1 MLLVPT
7 GPVGRRHSRR
17 TMRSCTWSSA
27 KYLPVIHIMPRL
39 STTSCVSPTA
49 QLPLQLV
56 NMHVASYVGC
66 RECSGCMRASLA
78 MALPGETF
86 TSHNSSSRSKAQS
99 QINKQS
105 TAAALNNQQLRST
118 VNPLGIKRKI
128 NGDILRCPIKKTA
141 PVNPPPTLSFPTCL
155 PAPCQPPPPI
165 PSFLTSSPHGT
176 PDLFEY
182 G

>member
-1 MLLVPT
+1 
-7 GPVGRRHSRR
+7 
-17 TMRSCTWSSA
+17 MRSCTWSSA
-27 KYLPVIHIMPRL
+27 KYLPVIHIIPRL

-49 QLPLQLV
+49 QLPLWLV
-56 NMHVASYVGC
+56 NMRVASYVRC

-86 TSHNSSSRSKAQS
+86 TSHDSSGRSKAQS

-105 TAAALNNQQLRST
+105 TAAALNNRRLRST
-118 VNPLGIKRKI
+118 VDPLGIKGKNQR
-128 NGDILRCPIKKTA
+128 RCTKMPYKKESSCH
-141 PVNPPPTLSFPTCL
+141 PPPTLSFPTCL

-165 PSFLTSSPHGT
+165 PSLPTSSPHGT
-176 PDLFEY
+176 PDLFGY